1 MLSKKF
7 LSPSFTSLIN
17 SHQKMAA
24 LLVYLI
30 PFALVTGPFLPDLF
44 LCLVGIYFLVT
55 SYKNKLINYYKNKF
69 VYIFFIFYIYLLLIS
84 FFSQEIY
91 PSLHAT
97 LFYFRYLFFSL
108 GIWYLFK
115 NVKNFAKN
123 LGISILLATTIVA
136 LDGYYE
142 WIFGYNIFGWTA
154 NHATRLSGFFR
165 DELIIGGYLAR
176 LVPLSFALLLYSFH
190 LTKKNM
196 IIGLFLLV
204 FFSII
209 IFGSGER
216 AAFLF
221 IMMFS
226 FLIVLLS
233 NNFKFYKLI
242 TFTLLILIIALI
254 TIYVPHS
261 ALKVEETFVNITH
274 NRLLPFAPYSNL
286 HEEHYIVALR
296 MFVEQPIFGQGPNM
310 FPELCHLPK
319 FDFERGCTLHPHNNY
334 IELLAETGIIGVSFL
349 FFTFFII
356 SFLLLKQFLSFFFN
370 YKKMP
375 DYIIFLL
382 ILLFTMTWPLIPT
395 GSFYS
400 NYTNV
405 MYYLPVGFVLS
416 YFYDHILK

>member
-1 MLSKKF
+1 MLNFYDNHNK
-7 LSPSFTSLIN
+7 
-17 SHQKMAA
+17 AA
-24 LLVYLI
+24 AILVYLI
-30 PFALVTGPFLPDLF
+30 PFALITGPFLPDLF
-44 LCLVGIYFLVT
+44 LCLVGIYFLFI
-55 SYKNKLINYYKNKF
+55 SYKHKLIKYYQNLF
-69 VYIFFIFYIYLLLIS
+69 VYIFTLFYIYLLVIS
-84 FFSQEIY
+84 IFSQEIY

-115 NVKNFAKN
+115 NVENFSKN
-123 LGISILLATTIVA
+123 LGISILLATSIVA

-176 LVPLSFALLLYSFH
+176 LVPLCFALLIYSYP
-190 LTKKNM
+190 LNKKIT
-196 IIGLFLLV
+196 IIGLILLIFYSV
-204 FFSII
+204 I

-221 IMMFS
+221 IVMFI
-226 FLIVLLS
+226 FLIILLS
-233 NNFKFYKLI
+233 NNFRLYKFL
-242 TFTLLILIIALI
+242 TFIFLILTIVVI

-261 ALKVEETFVNITH
+261 SLKVEETFVNVTH

-296 MFVEQPIFGQGPNM
+296 MFVDQPIFGQGPNM
-310 FPELCHLPK
+310 FPELCHLPQ

-334 IELLAETGIIGVSFL
+334 IELLSETGIIGVSFL
-349 FFTFFII
+349 FFAFFII
-356 SFLLLKQFLSFFFN
+356 CFLLFKQFLSFFTN
-370 YKKMP
+370 YSKMP

-382 ILLFTMTWPLIPT
+382 ILLFTFTWPLIPT

-405 MYYLPVGFVLS
+405 FYYLPVGFVLN
-416 YFYDHILK
+416 YFYGHKLK